1 MFCPKCGTENPEGN
15 NFCQKCGESLV
26 PQVPKPTGTSIG
38 LEPNVAGL
46 LCYVLGWIT
55 GLIFLL
61 LAKEDKFV
69 RFHALQS
76 IVTFGAFTVLITIFS
91 VFSDIRYIGALFE
104 VLNILSSILAFVVWI
119 VLMVKAYQGE
129 KYKLPVAGDIAEKYL

>member
-26 PQVPKPTGTSIG
+26 PQVPKPTDTSIG